1 MLIVAGDAH
10 IGSGQSLGRSPSGP
24 ESRLADQ
31 QRSWESLC
39 RIAVEQGA
47 DVVGTGDFLHHR
59 KPSAS
64 EIDAFQA
71 GLRILRDG
79 GRAFLSVAGNHEVTD
94 RDAPSCLEAAC
105 AGFDA
110 IVFRGPQVLETED
123 GVIGFLPWSPFSDAR
138 AQSAAL
144 MVVAEQLAADGARIL
159 IAHWALSAASLPTGL
174 PVLELAEP
182 ILDSHALASMFDVVL
197 AGHIHKRQVIV
208 EAPLVAH
215 AGPLC
220 RGNFGE
226 AGITTGAVDIRRSA
240 LPTRL
245 APSLRSQNVTWFP
258 VDDRQMVAI
267 ECDVT
272 EAGHYAIDQILDEI
286 SDAPIGDAIV
296 RVSYQQRAD
305 QQIDQAVV
313 LACCMEYGAWK
324 VDRLEPIIERVESVR
339 SAGISEASDPREAW
353 DRWQDAQDGIA
364 SEETLAAVRAEA
376 HSRIGAA

>member
-10 IGSGQSLGRSPSGP
+10 IGSGQSLGRSLSGP

-79 GRAFLSVAGNHEVTD
+79 GRSFLSVVGNHEVTD

-110 IVFRGPQVLETED
+110 MVFRGPQVLETED

-208 EAPLVAH
+208 ASPLVAH
-215 AGPLC
+215 VGPLC

-226 AGITTGAVDIRRSA
+226 AGITTGAVRIDATGA
-240 LPTRL
+240 LVDGLPATTSV
-245 APSLRSQNVTWFP
+245 AWFEIP
-258 VDDRQMVAI
+258 DRAFIAI
-267 ECDVT
+267 EADVRGDLEPT
-272 EAGHYAIDQILDEI
+272 DALVETILLADDELRG
-286 SDAPIGDAIV
+286 AVV
-296 RVSYQQRAD
+296 RVSWKQLAD
-305 QQIDQAVV
+305 QDVH
-313 LACCMEYGAWK
+313 LASLQHALDGLGAWK

-364 SEETLAAVRAEA
+364 SEETLAAIRAEA